1 MEAVRNRE
9 QNSMTTVVYRNKTQR
24 NARLRRKRSS
34 LILEPLFAQVTNFVR
49 DAARKKPRKGKS
61 SKKSEILM
69 TEITN
74 AMMKLVRVG
83 RGIAFDYPEVREEMS
98 SACRNIEILGMLLIA
113 CTMSYCKMRT
123 SSFILFDKCYA

>member
-9 QNSMTTVVYRNKTQR
+9 NNSTTTVIYRNRTSKS
-24 NARLRRKRSS
+24 ARFRRKRSS
-34 LILEPLFAQVTNFVR
+34 LILEPLYAQVTNFVR

-83 RGIAFDYPEVREEMS
+83 RGIAFDYPEVRQEMS
-98 SACRNIEILGMLLIA
+98 SACRNIEILGM
-113 CTMSYCKMRT
+113 RVDV
-123 SSFILFDKCYA
+123 FILYAK